1 MKKFIFL
8 LFLVSCSAKNVDKNS
23 NNEFFDF
30 NMDLNF
36 EEFEKL
42 LKDSEHQKD
51 PARRLLV
58 LQEAENIL
66 MEEFPAI
73 TIYWYTTNYLIDPR
87 VKGWSPL
94 LLNNH
99 PWKWVSFES
108 N

>member
-42 LKDSEHQKD
+42 LIKYDK
-51 PARRLLV
+51 A
-58 LQEAENIL
+58 
-66 MEEFPAI
+66 
-73 TIYWYTTNYLIDPR
+73 
-87 VKGWSPL
+87 KGYPDINS
-94 LLNNH
+94 
-99 PWKWVSFES
+99 
-108 N
+108 